1 MKAIFLDK
9 DGTLLDDVPYN
20 IDPQRMVLSKN
31 AGEGLRL
38 LVRLGY
44 QLIVVSN
51 QSGIARGFFGEEA
64 MKKVEQRL
72 VELLLDQGVNLHAFY
87 YCPHLPYGPI
97 EAYRKE
103 CDCRKPAP
111 GMLKQAA
118 AEHGIDLDASW
129 MIGDILDD
137 VEAGNRAGCRTI
149 LLDNGN
155 ETEWQ
160 ISMQRKPHYMAP
172 DLYAAA
178 RIVAQHDRLPGTM
191 AGTGVLNRMMAPK
204 SMMQ

>member
-38 LVRLGY
+38 FAGLSY

-51 QSGIARGFFGEEA
+51 QSGIARGYFEESV
-64 MKKVEQRL
+64 MQKVEQRL
-72 VELLLDQGVNLHAFY
+72 RELINEERASLLAFY
-87 YCPHLPYGPI
+87 YCPHLPNAPVD
-97 EAYRKE
+97 AYRQQ

-111 GMLKQAA
+111 GMLLQAA
-118 AEHGIDLDASW
+118 ADHDIDLAASW

-137 VEAGNRAGCRTI
+137 IEAGNRAGCRTI

-160 ISMQRKPHYMAP
+160 ISTYRKPDLMVP
-172 DLYAAA
+172 DIYAAA
-178 RIVAQHDRLPGTM
+178 RLVAEEGRVRKRLI
-191 AGTGVLNRMMAPK
+191 AK
-204 SMMQ
+204 SAA

>member
-38 LVRLGY
+38 FAGLSY

-51 QSGIARGFFGEEA
+51 QSGIARGYFEESV
-64 MKKVEQRL
+64 MQKVEQRL
-72 VELLLDQGVNLHAFY
+72 RELINEERASLLAFY
-87 YCPHLPYGPI
+87 YCPHLPNAPVD
-97 EAYRKE
+97 AYRKQ

-111 GMLKQAA
+111 GMLLQAA
-118 AEHGIDLDASW
+118 ADHDIDLAASW

-137 VEAGNRAGCRTI
+137 IEAGNRAGCRTI

-160 ISMQRKPHYMAP
+160 ISTYRKPDLMVP
-172 DLYAAA
+172 DIYAAA
-178 RIVAQHDRLPGTM
+178 RLVAEEGRVRKRLI
-191 AGTGVLNRMMAPK
+191 AK
-204 SMMQ
+204 SAA